1 MEEKSIMAIT
11 LIRVCQDRVL
21 VGANTGHLR
30 CTSQRTAAAW
40 GGWEPRGVAESPG
53 GRCLLWETWWNVCA
67 GEMSELHTRTQCST
81 KWLHTPGAQHNRFIF
96 LPRQERSGLPAAETG
111 HFPHAV
117 KKHVK
122 DLKPWGGLPAC
133 PPVPPSRGSCQTSR
147 TREKAMP
154 LPVPPPSPHP
164 LPAAAFCWGLAE
176 ATQINTQSKA
186 YIKRA
191 KKKEKK
197 KKPECSKQ
205 FWLFS
210 DSLLFPTVMHL
221 QNIL

>member
-133 PPVPPSRGSCQTSR
+133 PPGPPSRGSCQTSR

-154 LPVPPPSPHP
+154 LPVPPPQPPSSP
-164 LPAAAFCWGLAE
+164 
-176 ATQINTQSKA
+176 S
-186 YIKRA
+186 
-191 KKKEKK
+191 
-197 KKPECSKQ
+197 S
-205 FWLFS
+205 
-210 DSLLFPTVMHL
+210 SLLLGAGGGDTNQHS
-221 QNIL
+221 Q